1 MAKGIVI
8 GIVIMGGLAKTLL
21 TMVYQSQTKLSRD
34 QLGERLKSVK
44 LLSLDVDGVLTDGGL
59 YYTDEGLAFRKFNVR
74 DGLGIVLVREA
85 GLEVAIISAGRP
97 ASTVTRAKDL
107 GIEHVRVGVS
117 DKLKELSEICETLDI
132 HLNDVAHIGDDLPD
146 LGLMQAVGVPITV
159 ADGADAV
166 KKIAAYVTER
176 DGGQGAVREI
186 CDLLLESQARLGD

>member
-1 MAKGIVI
+1 VKGIVI
-8 GIVIMGGLAKTLL
+8 TRGLAKTLP
-21 TMVYQSQTKLSRD
+21 TMAYQSKTKLNRD

-59 YYTDEGLAFRKFNVR
+59 YYTDDGLAFRKFNVR

-107 GIEHVRVGVS
+107 GVEHVRVGVS
-117 DKLKELSEICETLDI
+117 DKLKELSEICDSLDI

-146 LGLMQAVGVPITV
+146 LSLMQAVGVPITV
-159 ADGADAV
+159 ADGAAAV
-166 KKIAAYVTER
+166 MECAAYVTDR
-176 DGGQGAVREI
+176 AGGQGAVREI
-186 CDLLLESQARLGD
+186 CDLLLESKVSLED

>member
-1 MAKGIVI
+1 MITR
-8 GIVIMGGLAKTLL
+8 GLAKTLP
-21 TMVYQSQTKLSRD
+21 TMAYQSKTKLNRD

-59 YYTDEGLAFRKFNVR
+59 YYTDDGLAFRKFNVR

-107 GIEHVRVGVS
+107 GVEHVRVGVS
-117 DKLKELSEICETLDI
+117 DKLKELSEICDSLDI

-146 LGLMQAVGVPITV
+146 LSLMQAVGVPITV
-159 ADGADAV
+159 ADGAAAV
-166 KKIAAYVTER
+166 MECAAYVTDR
-176 DGGQGAVREI
+176 AGGQGAVREI
-186 CDLLLESQARLGD
+186 CDLLLESKVSLED

>member
-1 MAKGIVI
+1 MKGIVI
-8 GIVIMGGLAKTLL
+8 TRGLAKTLP
-21 TMVYQSQTKLSRD
+21 TMAYQSKTKLNRD

-59 YYTDEGLAFRKFNVR
+59 YYTDDGLAFRKFNVR

-107 GIEHVRVGVS
+107 GVEHVRVGVS
-117 DKLKELSEICETLDI
+117 DKLKELSEICDSLDI

-146 LGLMQAVGVPITV
+146 LSLMQAVGVPITV
-159 ADGADAV
+159 ADGAAAV
-166 KKIAAYVTER
+166 MECAAYVTDR
-176 DGGQGAVREI
+176 AGGQGAVREI
-186 CDLLLESQARLGD
+186 CDLLLESKVSLED